1 MRVQGIGASQGCMLG
16 PVHRVMRT
24 VVEPSDTPR
33 PADSETELELERF
46 HAAAS
51 AVADSQSAAACA
63 AASTARDVLEATAEM
78 AADPALTAL
87 ASHHIQDRLLT
98 AERATWEATGELRA
112 RLEAVGGYLGERAAD
127 VDDIRDRIITALRG
141 GSLTITLP
149 TTPSVL
155 VAEALSPTDTSG
167 LDPAAVLAI
176 VTATGGAQ
184 SHSAILARAL
194 GIPAIVGAGDEVIDI
209 RTGTEVF
216 VDGSTGV
223 LSDDPTEVEKNRA
236 AQFAETRWTAPAFSG
251 HGELACG
258 RRIPLLANVGSAAEA
273 SAAAAA
279 GAEGIGLLRTEFLFL
294 DRDEEPSVAEQ
305 ADVYAEIFSHFPDR
319 PVVIRTLDAGS
330 DKPVPFLRGNRG
342 EPNPALGMRGFRT
355 HSFAP
360 EVLARQIEAIA
371 RAAKPTTAE
380 VKVMAPMITTT
391 SEAARF
397 ASLVR
402 DAGLDSAGVM
412 VETPAAALCADSV
425 LRPVDFASIG
435 TNDLT
440 QYTLAFDR
448 ELGDYEDL
456 QSAGHPAVL
465 RLIEATAQG
474 AARAGEDPRSASR
487 TPADAAPLPVGVC
500 GEAAADPELAVIL
513 VGLGVSTLSMSAPA
527 LQRVAARLAEVSL
540 EQARDRARQALDGTL
555 WSSDDADAAGN
566 EQSAQAEPDARA
578 KASVTDSDTTAEVD
592 SDTHTDTIQRTIHVT
607 APTGLHARPAA
618 LLARAVKALDAEVT
632 LRRTGDDATASAT
645 SVMDIMGL
653 GIDPGH
659 DVEVS
664 ASGPDAAAAVAA
676 VAAAATGEA

>member
-1 MRVQGIGASQGCMLG
+1 MRVQGIGASQGCILG
-16 PVHRVMRT
+16 PVHRVERT
-24 VVEPSDTPR
+24 VAEPSDRPR
-33 PADSETELELERF
+33 PADSDTELELERF

-51 AVADSQSAAACA
+51 AVADSQSAAARA
-63 AASTARDVLEATAEM
+63 AQSTARDVLEATAEM

-87 ASHHIQDRLLT
+87 TNHHIQDRRLT
-98 AERATWEATGELRA
+98 AERATWEATGELRV

-127 VDDIRDRIITALRG
+127 VDDIRDRIVTALRG

-149 TTPSVL
+149 TTPSIL

-176 VTATGGAQ
+176 ITATGGAQ

-194 GIPAIVGAGDEVIDI
+194 GIPAVVGAGDEVVGI

-223 LSDDPTEVEKNRA
+223 LSDDPTEDERIRA
-236 AQFAETRWTAPAFSG
+236 AQFAEGRWAAPAFSG
-251 HGELACG
+251 RGELACG

-305 ADVYAEIFSHFPDR
+305 ADMYAEIFSHFPDR
-319 PVVIRTLDAGS
+319 PIVIRTLDAGS
-330 DKPVPFLRGNRG
+330 DKPMPFLRGNRG

-355 HSFAP
+355 HTFAP
-360 EVLARQIEAIA
+360 EVLTRQIEAIA

-380 VKVMAPMITTT
+380 VKVMAPMITTA

-397 ASLVR
+397 ATLVR

-425 LRPVDFASIG
+425 LRPVGFASIG

-456 QSAGHPAVL
+456 QSARHPAIL
-465 RLIEATAQG
+465 RLIEATTRG
-474 AARAGEDPRSASR
+474 AASAGKGPH
-487 TPADAAPLPVGVC
+487 PVGVC
-500 GEAAADPELAVIL
+500 GEAAADPELAVVL

-527 LQRVAARLAEVSL
+527 LQRVAAGLADVTF
-540 EQARDRARQALDGTL
+540 EQARDRARQALEGTL
-555 WSSDDADAAGN
+555 WSGDDADAVGN
-566 EQSAQAEPDARA
+566 EQSTEAEPDAKA
-578 KASVTDSDTTAEVD
+578 KASVIDSDTNIEVD
-592 SDTHTDTIQRTIHVT
+592 SGTHSETIRRTVHVT

-659 DVEVS
+659 DVEVI

-676 VAAAATGEA
+676 VEAAATGEA